1 MKGEGE
7 RGGRGERG
15 GVSAA
20 SEGLWDRVENDKL
33 QPLGD
38 GPNGKQLLLAQPLQ
52 MTYDVDEGAEVPCF
66 ADTKVPMLTYAD
78 VC

>member
-7 RGGRGERG
+7 RGERGERG

-52 MTYDVDEGAEVPCF
+52 MTYDVDEGAEVSCCTS
-66 ADTKVPMLTYAD
+66 TKVRVLTCAH